1 MTPSGNGEA
10 TGNPFSL
17 DGNHEEE
24 SRREEREERRADQQ
38 AEGLRSL
45 TEAVTKMATHQGRST
60 SVERD
65 RRGGVIRVN
74 PTLRWPFLEDG
85 DVDIDAFLTSSSP

>member
-1 MTPSGNGEA
+1 MNGEA
-10 TGNPFSL
+10 GGNPFSL
-17 DGNHEEE
+17 DGNREEE
-24 SRREEREERRADQQ
+24 SRREKREERRADQQ

-45 TEAVTKMATHQGRST
+45 TEAMTKMVTHQGRSS

-74 PTLRWPFLEDG
+74 PTLKWPFLEDG
-85 DVDIDAFLTSSSP
+85 DVDILTSSSP